1 MGLCSHYVGE
11 KIWSSVCAE
20 SQGSYNPDCRA
31 RCRQNCTCACLARGG
46 GGGGWEPITVPPPP
60 EHAVRGQTL
69 ATHSSQHIQGALL
82 QCLRAAG
89 SKCASSWCCSG
100 GRLAPILLGA
110 GRAAPGG
117 PFSTVTV
124 LGQAA
129 PPMRLGK
136 RQKPQF
142 PVRALDRIVQ
152 FLSYAEGQEAAGEEV
167 QRRALM
173 ATPFEF

>member
-1 MGLCSHYVGE
+1 MLTERSGPWCAPSLKGRITLTAVHVAVKIAPAHAWPGGAAAEVGNQ
-11 KIWSSVCAE
+11 S
-20 SQGSYNPDCRA
+20 
-31 RCRQNCTCACLARGG
+31 L
-46 GGGGWEPITVPPPP
+46 
-60 EHAVRGQTL
+60 
-69 ATHSSQHIQGALL
+69 
-82 QCLRAAG
+82 CLRPRSTQLGGKPSQPIARNTYRELSSSAREQQDQSAQVLGAAP
-89 SKCASSWCCSG
+89 G

-142 PVRALDRIVQ
+142 PVRAPDRTKQ
-152 FLSYAEGQEAAGEEV
+152 FLSHAEGREAAGEEV